1 MKKDY
6 KIFNEVKNNLKEEK
20 IELSKEEKEE
30 MKSRVLNK
38 IGKDE
43 SKNNN
48 KNKKRILIGAV
59 ACTLFTTIAFT
70 NENVM
75 AKVSE
80 VGRSIERFF
89 EKEEDSLKGYK
100 KDILLA
106 KEDKGI
112 KLIVNE
118 AMYDDKEI
126 IISTTVDYNNINADL
141 IKNKNKESVIPNLGK
156 IEVYNNGKKIE
167 NTSEGGSCK
176 YNKDGTVDVLLTAGG
191 FKEKLDDNVEVRIGT
206 DKMVVQYPYK
216 DKREVNGDWSIKFNL
231 NTEKMREDMK
241 VIKLDKDLKLKYKN
255 KEMNVKIEDLRI
267 TPLSMRLNLSGGV
280 IGFEIYD
287 ENNKKIDFISQ
298 GDSDEDFSYK
308 WIIDRE
314 IRKIKVVPFIIDEKD
329 GFKPEKKFEDLAF
342 EIDIR

>member
-1 MKKDY
+1 MKRDY
-6 KIFNEVKNNLKEEK
+6 KIFNEIKNDLNDKK
-20 IELSKEEKEE
+20 ARLSKDEKED

-38 IGKDE
+38 IRKEDE
-43 SKNNN
+43 KNNN
-48 KNKKRILIGAV
+48 RNKKRVLIGAV
-59 ACTLFTTIAFT
+59 ACTLFTTLAFT
-70 NENVM
+70 NENVV

-89 EKEEDSLKGYK
+89 EREEDSLKEYK

-118 AMYDDKEI
+118 AMYDVKEI
-126 IISTTVDYNNINADL
+126 IISTTVDYNNINAGL
-141 IKNKNKESVIPNLGK
+141 IKNKESVIPDLGK

-167 NTSEGGSCK
+167 NTSEGGSCE

-191 FKEKLDDNVEVRIGT
+191 FKEKLDDNIEVRIGT

-216 DKREVNGDWSIKFNL
+216 DKTEVNGDWSVKFNL
-231 NTEKMREDMK
+231 NTKKLHQDMN
-241 VIKLDKDLKLKYKN
+241 VIRLDKDLKLKHKN
-255 KEMNVKIEDLRI
+255 KEMNIKIEDLRI
-267 TPLSMRLNLSGGV
+267 TPLSMRLNLSGGI

-298 GDSDEDFSYK
+298 GGSDEEFSYK

-314 IRKIKVVPFIIDEKD
+314 IRKVKVVPFIINEKD
-329 GFKPEKKFEDLAF
+329 GFKPEKRFEDLAF

>member
-6 KIFNEVKNNLKEEK
+6 KILNEVKNNLKEER

-43 SKNNN
+43 SKSNN

-59 ACTLFTTIAFT
+59 ACTLFTTVAFT
-70 NENVM
+70 NENVI

-89 EKEEDSLKGYK
+89 EKEEDSLKEYK

-126 IISTTVDYNNINADL
+126 IISATVDYNNIDKSL
-141 IKNKNKESVIPNLGK
+141 ITKKGKYSIVPGLGK
-156 IEVYNNGKKIE
+156 IEIYSNGKKID
-167 NTSEGGSCK
+167 NNGEGGSCK
-176 YNKDGTVDVLLTAGG
+176 YNDDGTVDVLLYASD
-191 FKEKLDDNVEVRIGT
+191 FKEILDDEIEVRIGT
-206 DKMVVQYPYK
+206 DTMEIQYPYK
-216 DKREVNGDWSIKFNL
+216 GKEEVQGDWRMKFNL
-231 NTEKMREDMK
+231 NTKKMRENMK
-241 VIKLDKDLKLKYKN
+241 VIKLDKDLNLKHKN
-255 KEMNVKIEDLRI
+255 KEMNIKVEDLRI
-267 TPLSMRLNLSGGV
+267 TPLSMRLSFSGGI
-280 IGFEIYD
+280 IGFEFYD
-287 ENNKKIDFISQ
+287 ENNKKINFISQ
-298 GDSDEDFSYK
+298 GGSDEDFSYK

-314 IRKIKVVPFIIDEKD
+314 ISKMKVVPFIIDEKD
-329 GFKPEKKFEDLAF
+329 GFKPEKRFEDLAF